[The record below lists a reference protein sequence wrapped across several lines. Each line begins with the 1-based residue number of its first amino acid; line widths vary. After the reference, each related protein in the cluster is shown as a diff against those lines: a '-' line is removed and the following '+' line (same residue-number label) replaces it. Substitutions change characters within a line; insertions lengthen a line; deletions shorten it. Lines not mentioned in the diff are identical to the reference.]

1 MCKSHYYFKFP
12 LLVYSCHNMITAS
25 LFYFQEEDIK
35 DGTCFVFNPVLPCP
49 LFLSLSVD
57 DTDVVDCVIE
67 TMRQLSS
74 KVDNLVKFLQ

>member
-1 MCKSHYYFKFP
+1 
-12 LLVYSCHNMITAS
+12 MITAN
-25 LFYFQEEDIK
+25 LFGFQEEDIK